1 MIAYRFRKS
10 TFEKEK
16 TFSLLPN
23 GLSIQEEQLPE
34 KVIAYS
40 SIRSIRLCYM
50 PDRMRTNNYQCH
62 IETDKDKLQLMSWS
76 YVSLANFKEDKEN
89 YRALVLELIARVH
102 AANPRVLLL
111 SGRPRGAYYGSIFF
125 MAVAFIVLAILF
137 SKLGASI
144 SGLSWLKLALLLLMI
159 PLAISYIKKN
169 KPGNFSAA
177 AVPPSL
183 LP

>member
-1 MIAYRFRKS
+1 MITYRFRKS
-10 TFEKEK
+10 TFDKEK
-16 TFSLLPN
+16 TFTLQPN
-23 GLSIQEEQLPE
+23 CLNIQQADAAE
-34 KVIAYS
+34 KNIAYNRV
-40 SIRSIRLCYM
+40 RSIRLSYV
-50 PDRMRTNNYQCH
+50 PDRMRTNNYQCS

>member
-1 MIAYRFRKS
+1 MITYLFRKS
-10 TFEKEK
+10 TFDKEK
-16 TFSLLPN
+16 TFALLPN

-34 KVIAYS
+34 KLIAYS
-40 SIRSIRLCYM
+40 SIRSIRLSYV

-62 IETDKDKLQLMSWS
+62 IETDKDIYLLMSWS

-89 YRALVLELIARVH
+89 YKAFILELIARVH

-125 MAVAFIVLAILF
+125 MALAFIVLAILF
-137 SKLGASI
+137 AKLSAAI
-144 SGLSWLKLALLLLMI
+144 SGISWLKLVLLLLMI